1 MILTGP
7 VMKAIPVLGSLLVL
21 SLHSLAVTE
30 THNFSP
36 NSPIPDGNPS
46 GLANTQMPA
55 TNIVSL
61 TSVVISVSI
70 SGTPDTDPRAFNG
83 DLYAY
88 LTHGSGFSVLLNR
101 VGRTAQTG
109 PASFGYGDNGLN
121 VTFSDSA
128 ANDIHLYQNV
138 MAPPAGTPL
147 TGTWQPDARSADPD
161 MVLGTSPRSAFLS
174 SFNLLDARGAWTLFV
189 ADLSSGEEHTLNTWT
204 LELTGAVPEP
214 GSIAL
219 LSIGIVL
226 VAGSRRRERPAGA
239 EHDRKA

>member
-1 MILTGP
+1 MIFTNP
-7 VMKAIPVLGSLLVL
+7 VMKAISVVGCLLLVTL
-21 SLHSLAVTE
+21 RSFGVTE
-30 THNFSP
+30 TYTFSP
-36 NSPIPDGNPS
+36 NAPIPDGNPS
-46 GLANTQMPA
+46 GLANTQTLA

-61 TSVVISVSI
+61 TSVIVSASI
-70 SGTPDTDPRAFNG
+70 SGTLDADPKAFNG

-128 ANDIHLYQNV
+128 ANDIHLYRNV
-138 MAPPAGTPL
+138 MTPPPGMPL
-147 TGTWQPDARSADPD
+147 TGNWQPDARTADPD
-161 MVLGTSPRSAFLS
+161 TVLDTSSRSAFLS
-174 SFNLLDARGAWTLFV
+174 SFNLLDAHGAWTLFV
-189 ADLSSGEEHTLNTWT
+189 ADLSTGEEHTLSNWG

-219 LSIGIVL
+219 LSVGIVVL
-226 VAGSRRRERPAGA
+226 AGSRRLSG
-239 EHDRKA
+239 KA